1 MDPIFLVSAVFLFVG
16 ALIFNETLKET
27 SPAEKL
33 LFMASTYAVSFSSLV
48 LACISDFSA
57 PTSMIVPV
65 IAFFSSYISTKVA
78 LMAFSFNKFDYFSE
92 NDKLLN
98 VKKFV

>member
-1 MDPIFLVSAVFLFVG
+1 MDPIFLISAVLLFVG
-16 ALIFNETLKET
+16 VLVFNETLKET

-48 LACISDFSA
+48 LAFSSDFSA

-65 IAFFSSYISTKVA
+65 IGFFSAYISTRVA
-78 LMAFSFNKFDYFSE
+78 IMAFHFNKFDYFSD
-92 NDKLLN
+92 NDKPLN

>member
-16 ALIFNETLKET
+16 VLIFNETLKET

-48 LACISDFSA
+48 TAFNSDFSA
-57 PTSMIVPV
+57 STSILVPV
-65 IAFFSSYISTKVA
+65 ITFTSAYISTRVA
-78 LMAFSFNKFDYFSE
+78 LMTFHFNKFDYFSE
-92 NDKLLN
+92 NDKTKIIKRL
-98 VKKFV
+98 V